1 MRFTLSSS
9 ALSTKLGI
17 LSKVINTKNSLSILD
32 SYLFEIRGGQLIIT
46 ASDNANMMK
55 CYVALSDYEGEGAF
69 CIPNRIIQAAVKEL
83 PEQPLTFEVSSPDNS
98 VKVIYQNGSYRVA
111 GQSADDYPNLQPIEN
126 DVTEI
131 SIPASTLA
139 SNIQRTMFATANDE
153 LRMVMNGLYF
163 DLREDSLNIVAS
175 DGHKMVRNMIF
186 SCKTTNPSSFILPK
200 KPAGLLRS
208 VLDLN
213 DETEITIRFNNNN
226 AEIKFPDGILSC
238 RLIEGRYP
246 NYSSVIPT
254 DNPNVVNIDRK
265 GMMSALRRVLP
276 FASES
281 TQLVKLRLSP
291 NNLELSSEDLDFATA
306 AHEDLV
312 CDYNGA
318 QMSIGF
324 KGSAIFDI
332 LNNLSSD
339 NVTIELG
346 DPSRAGVIRPAE
358 QPENEDIL
366 MLIMPMLLSE

>member
-186 SCKTTNPSSFILPK
+186 SCKSTNPSSFILPK

-324 KGSAIFDI
+324 KGSAVFDI

-358 QPENEDIL
+358 QPDNEDIL

>member
-186 SCKTTNPSSFILPK
+186 SCKSTNPSSFILPK

-254 DNPNVVNIDRK
+254 DNPNVVSIDRK

-358 QPENEDIL
+358 QPDNEDIL

>member
-9 ALSTKLGI
+9 ALSNKLSI
-17 LSKVINTKNSLSILD
+17 LSKVINSKNSLSILD
-32 SYLFEIRGGQLIIT
+32 SFLFEVRGGQLILT

-98 VKVIYQNGSYRVA
+98 IKMSYQNGSYRVA
-111 GQSADDYPNLQPIEN
+111 GQNAEDYPYLQSIDSN
-126 DVTEI
+126 ATEI
-131 SIPASTLA
+131 SLSAGTLA
-139 SNIQRTMFATANDE
+139 ANIQRTMFATANDE

-175 DGHKMVRNMIF
+175 DGHKMVRNMIY
-186 SCKTTNPSSFILPK
+186 SCKTANPASFILPK

-213 DETEITIRFNNNN
+213 DEEEVSIRFNNNN
-226 AEIKFPDGILSC
+226 AEIRFADGILSC

-246 NYSSVIPT
+246 NYGSVIPS
-254 DNPNVVNIDRK
+254 DNPNVITIDRK
-265 GMMSALRRVLP
+265 GLMSALRRVLP

-281 TQLVKLRLSP
+281 TQLVKLRLTP
-291 NNLELSSEDLDFATA
+291 NNLELTSEDIDFATA
-306 AHEDLV
+306 AHEDLI
-312 CDYNGA
+312 CEYNGA
-318 QMSIGF
+318 NMSIGF
-324 KGSAIFDI
+324 KGSALFDI
-332 LNNLSSD
+332 LNNLNGD
-339 NVTIELG
+339 NVVIALG
-346 DPSRAGVIRPAE
+346 DPSRAGVIKPSE

>member
-238 RLIEGRYP
+238 RHIEGRYP

-254 DNPNVVNIDRK
+254 DNPNVVSIDRK

-324 KGSAIFDI
+324 KGSAVFDI

>member
-46 ASDNANMMK
+46 ASDNANMMR

-111 GQSADDYPNLQPIEN
+111 GQNADDYPNLQPIEN

-254 DNPNVVNIDRK
+254 DNPNVVSIDRK

>member
-1 MRFTLSSS
+1 
-9 ALSTKLGI
+9 
-17 LSKVINTKNSLSILD
+17 LD

-55 CYVALSDYEGEGAF
+55 CYVTLSDYEGEGAV

-98 VKVIYQNGSYRVA
+98 IKMNYQNGSYRVA

-131 SIPASTLA
+131 SIPAGTLA

-186 SCKTTNPSSFILPK
+186 SCKTATPSSFILPK

-213 DETEITIRFNNNN
+213 DETEITVRFNSNN
-226 AEIKFPDGILSC
+226 AEIKFTDGILSC

-291 NNLELSSEDLDFATA
+291 NNLELSSEDIDFATS

-324 KGSAIFDI
+324 KGSALFDI

-346 DPSRAGVIRPAE
+346 DPSRAGVIRPSE

>member
-46 ASDNANMMK
+46 ASDNANMMR

-111 GQSADDYPNLQPIEN
+111 GQNADDYPNLQPIEN

-254 DNPNVVNIDRK
+254 DNPNVVSIDRK

-358 QPENEDIL
+358 QPDNEDIL

>member
-9 ALSTKLGI
+9 ALSNKLSI
-17 LSKVINTKNSLSILD
+17 LSKVINSKNSLSILD
-32 SYLFEIRGGQLIIT
+32 SFLFEVRGGQLILT

-83 PEQPLTFEVSSPDNS
+83 PEQPLTFEVSSPENS
-98 VKVIYQNGSYRVA
+98 VKIVYQNGSYRVA
-111 GQSADDYPNLQPIEN
+111 GQNAEEYPYLQPIDSN
-126 DVTEI
+126 ATEI
-131 SIPASTLA
+131 SLPAGTLA
-139 SNIQRTMFATANDE
+139 ANIQRTMFATANDE

-175 DGHKMVRNMIF
+175 DGHKMVRNMIY
-186 SCKTTNPSSFILPK
+186 SCKTANPASFILPK

-213 DETEITIRFNNNN
+213 DEEDVSIRFNNNN
-226 AEIKFPDGILSC
+226 AEIRFADGILSC

-246 NYSSVIPT
+246 NYASVIPS
-254 DNPNVVNIDRK
+254 DNPNIITIDRK
-265 GMMSALRRVLP
+265 GFMSALRRVQP

-281 TQLVKLRLSP
+281 TQLVKLRLTP
-291 NNLELSSEDLDFATA
+291 NNLELTSEDIDFSTA

-312 CDYNGA
+312 CEYNGA

-324 KGSAIFDI
+324 KGPAIFDI
-332 LNNLSSD
+332 LNNLNGD
-339 NVTIELG
+339 NVTIALG
-346 DPSRAGVIRPAE
+346 DPSRAGVIKPCE

>member
-186 SCKTTNPSSFILPK
+186 SCKSTNPSSFILPK

>member
-46 ASDNANMMK
+46 ASDNANMMR

-111 GQSADDYPNLQPIEN
+111 GQNADDYPNLQPIEN

-213 DETEITIRFNNNN
+213 
-226 AEIKFPDGILSC
+226 
-238 RLIEGRYP
+238 GR
-246 NYSSVIPT
+246 NSF
-254 DNPNVVNIDRK
+254 
-265 GMMSALRRVLP
+265 M
-276 FASES
+276 
-281 TQLVKLRLSP
+281 
-291 NNLELSSEDLDFATA
+291 
-306 AHEDLV
+306 
-312 CDYNGA
+312 
-318 QMSIGF
+318 
-324 KGSAIFDI
+324 
-332 LNNLSSD
+332 
-339 NVTIELG
+339 
-346 DPSRAGVIRPAE
+346 PSY
-358 QPENEDIL
+358 
-366 MLIMPMLLSE
+366 

>member
-55 CYVALSDYEGEGAF
+55 CYVTLSDYEGEGAV

-98 VKVIYQNGSYRVA
+98 IKMNYQNGSYRVA

-126 DVTEI
+126 DFTEI
-131 SIPASTLA
+131 SLPANTLA
-139 SNIQRTMFATANDE
+139 ANIQRTMFATANDE

-186 SCKTTNPSSFILPK
+186 SCKTANPSSFILPK

-213 DETEITIRFNNNN
+213 DETEISIRFNNNN
-226 AEIKFPDGILSC
+226 AEIKFADGVLSC

-265 GMMSALRRVLP
+265 GLMSALRRVLP

-281 TQLVKLRLSP
+281 TQLVKLRLTP
-291 NNLELSSEDLDFATA
+291 NNLELSSEDIDFATA
-306 AHEDLV
+306 AHENLV

-332 LNNLSSD
+332 LNNLNSD
-339 NVTIELG
+339 SVSIELG
-346 DPSRAGVIRPAE
+346 DPSRAGVIRPTE
-358 QPENEDIL
+358 QPENEDVL

>member
-46 ASDNANMMK
+46 ASDNANMMR

-98 VKVIYQNGSYRVA
+98 VKVIYQNGSYRIA
-111 GQSADDYPNLQPIEN
+111 GQSADDYPNLQSIEN

-213 DETEITIRFNNNN
+213 DETEIIIRFNNNN

-254 DNPNVVNIDRK
+254 DNPNVVSIDRK

>member
-175 DGHKMVRNMIF
+175 DGH
-186 SCKTTNPSSFILPK
+186 
-200 KPAGLLRS
+200 AGG
-208 VLDLN
+208 V
-213 DETEITIRFNNNN
+213 
-226 AEIKFPDGILSC
+226 DGQC
-238 RLIEGRYP
+238 
-246 NYSSVIPT
+246 
-254 DNPNVVNIDRK
+254 
-265 GMMSALRRVLP
+265 
-276 FASES
+276 
-281 TQLVKLRLSP
+281 LVGI
-291 NNLELSSEDLDFATA
+291 
-306 AHEDLV
+306 AH
-312 CDYNGA
+312 G
-318 QMSIGF
+318 
-324 KGSAIFDI
+324 
-332 LNNLSSD
+332 
-339 NVTIELG
+339 ELG
-346 DPSRAGVIRPAE
+346 ICVRIQDPIIIGTC
-358 QPENEDIL
+358 
-366 MLIMPMLLSE
+366 

>member
-131 SIPASTLA
+131 SIPASTLG

-291 NNLELSSEDLDFATA
+291 NNLELSQVIPFRICVKRRDGSVRF
-306 AHEDLV
+306 
-312 CDYNGA
+312 
-318 QMSIGF
+318 SI
-324 KGSAIFDI
+324 S
-332 LNNLSSD
+332 
-339 NVTIELG
+339 
-346 DPSRAGVIRPAE
+346 
-358 QPENEDIL
+358 
-366 MLIMPMLLSE
+366 

>member
-254 DNPNVVNIDRK
+254 DKPNVVNIDRK

-324 KGSAIFDI
+324 KGSAVFDI

>member
-186 SCKTTNPSSFILPK
+186 SCKSTNPSSFILPK

-254 DNPNVVNIDRK
+254 DNPNVVSIDRK

-306 AHEDLV
+306 AHENLV

-324 KGSAIFDI
+324 KGSAVFDI

-358 QPENEDIL
+358 QPDNEDIL

>member
-126 DVTEI
+126 DFTEI

-346 DPSRAGVIRPAE
+346 DPSRAGVIRPSE

>member
-1 MRFTLSSS
+1 
-9 ALSTKLGI
+9 
-17 LSKVINTKNSLSILD
+17 
-32 SYLFEIRGGQLIIT
+32 
-46 ASDNANMMK
+46 
-55 CYVALSDYEGEGAF
+55 
-69 CIPNRIIQAAVKEL
+69 
-83 PEQPLTFEVSSPDNS
+83 
-98 VKVIYQNGSYRVA
+98 
-111 GQSADDYPNLQPIEN
+111 
-126 DVTEI
+126 
-131 SIPASTLA
+131 
-139 SNIQRTMFATANDE
+139 
-153 LRMVMNGLYF
+153 
-163 DLREDSLNIVAS
+163 
-175 DGHKMVRNMIF
+175 MIF

-265 GMMSALRRVLP
+265 GLMSALRRVLP

>member
-186 SCKTTNPSSFILPK
+186 SCKSTNPSSFILPK

-254 DNPNVVNIDRK
+254 DNPNVVSIDRK

-324 KGSAIFDI
+324 KGSAVFDI

-358 QPENEDIL
+358 QPDNEDIL

>member
-186 SCKTTNPSSFILPK
+186 SCKSTNPSSFILPK

-254 DNPNVVNIDRK
+254 DNPNVVSIDRK

-312 CDYNGA
+312 CDYNEA

-324 KGSAIFDI
+324 KGSAVFDI

>member
-186 SCKTTNPSSFILPK
+186 SCKSTNPSSFILPK

-324 KGSAIFDI
+324 KGSAVFDI